1 MGSAVGGQHIL
12 IVEDEAKLANS
23 VAARLEAEGYR
34 VTKAETGEDAF
45 FLVHSLRPDL
55 MLLDLHLPRRGGLEV
70 LRQIRHEGL
79 RLPVLVLTSQVALD
93 DRVRGLDAGAD
104 DYLAKP
110 FAFAELHARVRAL
123 LRRVQPSGPIESP
136 HPAATLQLADLEVD
150 PQLRA
155 ASRSGTRLD
164 LTTREFD
171 LLIYLLEHRNRTVSR
186 EMLARDVWKE
196 TARFTP
202 INNVIDVQITRL
214 RRKMDDPFPLKL
226 LHTVRGVGF
235 ILRETA
241 P

>member
-1 MGSAVGGQHIL
+1 MSSAPGGQHIL
-12 IVEDEAKLANS
+12 IVEDEAKLASS

-45 FLVHSLRPDL
+45 FLVHSLHPDL
-55 MLLDLHLPRRGGLEV
+55 MLLDLQLPRRGGLEV
-70 LRQIRHEGL
+70 LRQIRQENL
-79 RLPVLVLTSQVALD
+79 QLPVLVLTSRVTLD
-93 DRVRGLDAGAD
+93 DRVRGLEAGAD

-110 FAFAELHARVRAL
+110 FAFEELHARVRAL
-123 LRRVQPSGPIESP
+123 LRRAQQSRPTDVPQVAEK
-136 HPAATLQLADLEVD
+136 LQLADLEVD
-150 PQLRA
+150 PQLRSA
-155 ASRSGTRLD
+155 FRKGSKLD

-171 LLIYLLEHRNRTVSR
+171 LLMYLLEHRNRTVSR

-214 RRKMDDPFPLKL
+214 RRKIDDPFPLKL
-226 LHTVRGVGF
+226 LHTVRGIGF